1 MNRIGTLLVPIFILA
16 LVLTACEGVFP
27 PAAETAV
34 PTAAA
39 TNTPVPTPEPVEET
53 EEPEAPKTVSFDE
66 IQNIEWRWTAL
77 SETEPAAQSIT
88 PDPENYTL
96 VLWED
101 NNYNFKAD
109 CNAGGGSYTR
119 AGNFITL
126 EPGLTTLAECGP
138 DSLYDQYLALLADV
152 ESFGMGE
159 DGLELYLL
167 DEAGTITFEA
177 GDELEKP
184 PVDTACS
191 AGIDPASVTV
201 DPTSFPYAYQ
211 PECVPGSDYD
221 DSQPPVA
228 VGLPDHIQVKFTNE
242 DGETQP
248 DDPVIYIIP
257 VSEYLEIWEAAEDKT
272 LASSM
277 DELTELLGEKP
288 EPIPTPGLPI
298 LPYEEVAGSADLK
311 VQAAYLD
318 ILSGSGVRFVSRFAS
333 DPNPITNDNP
343 PLFYTFQGLSSDG
356 QYLITFFY
364 PVTTPFLPAEEEVS
378 DEEQERA
385 DSEYPLYFQEVTAE
399 LNGLDPNN
407 WEPDLTK
414 LDGLITSL
422 QYGVIRE
429 GGEAPPSDITYIN
442 WQWGQ
447 LIDNNPSTFDLIP
460 DPQNYTIVFNS
471 NGTLSYVADCNS
483 GEGEF
488 TTTGTQ
494 ITIDLGAATLADCG
508 TTSFSS
514 LFTTLLGEAVSYFVQ
529 ANSLTLDLAGDQGR
543 MIFLSGG
550 TQIVLPTPSADTP
563 TATAKD
569 AINIRSGPGTEYLT
583 YGVVPEGTNFEV
595 TGVSEDG
602 GWWVVKIP
610 QEIALDEQGW
620 VSADFVDTV
629 NTTQVPV
636 ESTPSLDLVEVP
648 RPVSSAMTA
657 TFVQSTKVYRGP
669 GTEYASYGVVAVSTP
684 AEVVGI
690 SEDGEWWVIAV
701 AEEVTPDK
709 QAWVD
714 ANYVQITNRR
724 EKPVIPT
731 PPLQ

>member
-1 MNRIGTLLVPIFILA
+1 MNRIGTLLIPICIIL
-16 LVLTACEGVFP
+16 LVLTACEAIFP
-27 PAAETAV
+27 PASETPV

-39 TNTPVPTPEPVEET
+39 TASPSPTPEPVAET
-53 EEPEAPKTVSFDE
+53 EAPEATKTASFAE
-66 IQNIEWRWTAL
+66 IQNIEWRWSAL
-77 SETEPAAQSIT
+77 SETEPAAQSIV

-96 VLWED
+96 VMWED
-101 NNYNFKAD
+101 NTYNFVAD
-109 CNAGGGSYTR
+109 CNTGSGSYTR

-126 EPGLTTLAECGP
+126 EPGVITLAECGP
-138 DSLYDQYLALLADV
+138 DSLYDQYLELLANV

-167 DEAGTITFEA
+167 DGAGTIFFEA

-184 PVDTACS
+184 QVDTACN
-191 AGIDPASVTV
+191 AGIDPDSVTV

-211 PECVPGSDYD
+211 PECVDGTPYDEDQNPG
-221 DSQPPVA
+221 P
-228 VGLPDHIQVKFTNE
+228 VGLPDHIQVKFTAE

-257 VSEYLEIWEAAEDKT
+257 VNEYLEIWDTAGDET
-272 LASSM
+272 LAASM
-277 DELTELLGEKP
+277 DELIELLGEKP
-288 EPIPTPGLPI
+288 EPIPVPGLPI
-298 LPYEEVAGSADLK
+298 LPYEQVTGNSDLQ

-318 ILSGSGVRFVSRFAS
+318 ILSGGGVRFVSRFS
-333 DPNPITNDNP
+333 SEPNPITIDNP
-343 PLFYTFQGLSSDG
+343 PWFYTFQGFSSDG

-364 PVTTPFLPAEEEVS
+364 PVTTPFLPLEEEVT

-385 DSEYPLYFQEVTAE
+385 DSEYPLYFQEVSAE

-447 LIDNNPSTFDLIP
+447 LVDDNPSTFDLIP
-460 DPQNYTIVFNS
+460 DPQNYTIVFHS
-471 NGTLSYVADCNS
+471 NGTLSYVADCNT

-488 TTTGTQ
+488 TTAGNQ
-494 ITIDLGAATLADCG
+494 ISIDLGAATLADCG
-508 TTSFSS
+508 TTSFSG
-514 LFTTLLGEAVSYFVQ
+514 LYTTLLGEAATYFVQ

-550 TQIVLPTPSADTP
+550 TQIVLPTPAADTP
-563 TATAKD
+563 SAIAKD

-583 YGVVPEGTNFEV
+583 YGVVSEGTNFEV

-629 NTTQVPV
+629 NTDGVPV
-636 ESTPSLDLVEVP
+636 EVYSFARSGGCSTASEQRHDRHI
-648 RPVSSAMTA
+648 RPVDQGIPRTRHGIRQLRCSGGQHAC
-657 TFVQSTKVYRGP
+657 RG
-669 GTEYASYGVVAVSTP
+669 GRH
-684 AEVVGI
+684 
-690 SEDGEWWVIAV
+690 
-701 AEEVTPDK
+701 
-709 QAWVD
+709 Q
-714 ANYVQITNRR
+714 
-724 EKPVIPT
+724 
-731 PPLQ
+731 